1 MNDKASKSW
10 GLILSELITE
20 TEKTFLKILKQ
31 AAEGGGMFS
40 SILVVSRDY
49 TTLFTFRKYNT
60 QLYEKIIKEKA
71 VR

>member
-31 AAEGGGMFS
+31 AAEGGWGMFS
-40 SILVVSRDY
+40 SLLVVSRDY
-49 TTLFTFRKYNT
+49 TALFTFQKYNT
-60 QLYEKIIKEKA
+60 QLYEKIIKEKL
-71 VR
+71 